1 MIDAPLPP
9 EAAPYDTPQAAL
21 DYERIEKAIR
31 FIEANVTR
39 QPGLAEIADA
49 VHLSPFHFD
58 RMFSR
63 WAGTTPQ
70 RFLRYLTKEYARQL
84 LGEAR
89 DVAEVSYRVGL
100 SGPGRLHDLFVTY
113 EAMSPGEY
121 KRRGQGLEIAYGV
134 HPTPFGPCLLAVT
147 ARGVCG
153 LTFLPAGEP
162 GPALLD
168 LQAAWPAARLAEN
181 PVLTGT
187 VAGQL
192 FAPAA
197 SPVPK
202 PVHLLLRGTNF
213 QIKVWEALL
222 RIPAGALASYETL
235 AAAAGSP
242 KAVRAVGTA
251 CGSNQVAYL
260 IPCHRVLQKAGG
272 IGGYRWG
279 TPHKRAMLA
288 WEAARGEGPEA

>member
-1 MIDAPLPP
+1 MIDASLPP
-9 EAAPYDTPQAAL
+9 QAAPYDSPQAAL

-49 VHLSPFHFD
+49 VHLSPFHFE

-84 LGEAR
+84 LEAAK

-121 KRRGQGLEIAYGV
+121 KGRGRGLEIAYGM

-153 LTFLPAGEP
+153 LTFLPAGES
-162 GPALLD
+162 GQALLD
-168 LQAAWPAARLAEN
+168 LQAAWPEARLAEN
-181 PVLTGT
+181 PALTGT

-197 SPVPK
+197 SPAPK

-251 CGSNQVAYL
+251 CGSNQIAYL

-279 TPHKRAMLA
+279 TSRKRAMLA
-288 WEAARGEGPEA
+288 WEAAQGEGHGA

>member
-1 MIDAPLPP
+1 MLLAPTSP
-9 EAAPYDTPQAAL
+9 EAAAYDSPQAAL

-31 FIEANVTR
+31 FIEENVTR

-49 VHLSPFHFD
+49 VHLSPFHFE

-84 LGEAR
+84 LAEAK

-100 SGPGRLHDLFVTY
+100 SGTGRLHDLFVTY

-121 KRRGQGLEIAYGV
+121 KGRGRGLEIAYGF

-147 ARGVCG
+147 SRGICG
-153 LTFLPAGEP
+153 LTFLPADGP
-162 GPALLD
+162 GQALPD
-168 LQAAWPAARLAEN
+168 LQAAWPEARLAEN
-181 PVLTGT
+181 QSLTGA
-187 VAGQL
+187 VAEQL

-197 SPVPK
+197 SSTPK
-202 PVHLLLRGTNF
+202 PIHLLLRGTNF

-222 RIPAGALASYETL
+222 KIPAGALSSYEAL

-251 CGSNQVAYL
+251 CGSNQIAYL
-260 IPCHRVLQKAGG
+260 IPCHRVLQKAGA

-279 TPHKRAMLA
+279 TPRKRAMLA
-288 WEAARGEGPEA
+288 WEAAQMA

>member
-1 MIDAPLPP
+1 MINAPTSFKALT
-9 EAAPYDTPQAAL
+9 YDTPQAAL

-31 FIEANVTR
+31 FIEENVTR
-39 QPGLAEIADA
+39 QPSLAEIANA
-49 VHLSPFHFD
+49 VHLSPFHFE

-84 LGEAR
+84 LSEAH

-100 SGPGRLHDLFVTY
+100 SGTGRLHDLFVTY

-121 KRRGQGLEIAYGV
+121 KARGRGLEIAYGF

-153 LTFLPAGEP
+153 LTFQPVGESEGTLHDLQVAWP
-162 GPALLD
+162 EAQLVENPALTGKVAEQLFT
-168 LQAAWPAARLAEN
+168 PAAPLAH
-181 PVLTGT
+181 
-187 VAGQL
+187 
-192 FAPAA
+192 
-197 SPVPK
+197 K
-202 PVHLLLRGTNF
+202 PIHLLLRGTNF

-222 RIPAGALASYETL
+222 KIPTGALASYEAL
-235 AAAAGSP
+235 AAATGSP

-251 CGSNQVAYL
+251 CGSNQIAYL

-279 TPHKRAMLA
+279 TSRKRAMLA
-288 WEAARGEGPEA
+288 WEAAKGEE

>member
-1 MIDAPLPP
+1 MSP
-9 EAAPYDTPQAAL
+9 EAAVYGSPQAAL

-31 FIEANVTR
+31 FIEENVTR

-49 VHLSPFHFD
+49 VHLSPFHFE

-84 LGEAR
+84 LAEAK

-100 SGPGRLHDLFVTY
+100 SGTGRLHDLFVTY

-121 KRRGQGLEIAYGV
+121 KGRGRGLEIAYGF
-134 HPTPFGPCLLAVT
+134 HPTPFGPCRLAVT
-147 ARGVCG
+147 YRGIFG
-153 LTFLPAGEP
+153 PGQALP
-162 GPALLD
+162 D
-168 LQAAWPAARLAEN
+168 LKAAWPEARLVEN
-181 PVLTGT
+181 QALTGA
-187 VAGQL
+187 VAEQL
-192 FAPAA
+192 FAPA
-197 SPVPK
+197 PTPTPK
-202 PVHLLLRGTNF
+202 PIHLLLRGTNF

-222 RIPAGALASYETL
+222 KIPAGALSSYETL

-251 CGSNQVAYL
+251 CGSNQIAYL
-260 IPCHRVLQKAGG
+260 IPCHRVLQKAGA

-279 TPHKRAMLA
+279 TPRKRAMLA
-288 WEAARGEGPEA
+288 WEAAQTA